1 MNSEVAVVYH
11 YCETGDIAKENLE
24 FFLRC
29 GYDKKIDY
37 LIIIAGGTTVNL
49 PVVDNIRYIFVRNSQ
64 FDFGGIAY
72 ALNSRILQVERYK
85 YFIFVNSSVRGPFLP
100 RYHRGTWAETFVR
113 MIAGDVKLA
122 GSTINILSSS
132 SPFSYAFKRAY
143 GFSEPFSHVQ
153 SMTFVMDQPTL
164 RFLVQLGFFE
174 REIGSTKD
182 DAIIHYEILLSQL
195 ILKNGWNISCL
206 LPEYQRID
214 YRRSHNDIN
223 PTSVQGDPC
232 FGSAYFGRSL
242 HPFET
247 IFVKSNRNIID
258 LSLLRLLQ
266 ASQISA
272 ATESSAYLCKKCE
285 TILDDVVS
293 AWKGHKNFAIWLIH
307 RLAPETIVDLGVDF
321 GYSTFCFAISGIG
334 HVYAVDTFEGDE
346 HAGFRNTQESV
357 ESIIKKLGLDNITL
371 VSGTFENVA
380 RSWDKELDVLHIDGL
395 HTYEAVRR
403 DYESWVKFVKPTGVI
418 LLHDTCVDSFGVR
431 RLFDQ
436 IDLPKANFV
445 HSNGLGVLS
454 QDRELIREIAAKF
467 EALIEGSE
475 LRRTTAS
482 ATAKERRSD
491 NTRASAW
498 YTFRS
503 ALRRPGRIAR
513 FVRFGKRAMDRVC
526 ARGGP

>member
-1 MNSEVAVVYH
+1 MSSEVAIVYH

-37 LIIIAGGTTVNL
+37 IIIIAGGSTVNL

-72 ALNSRILQVERYK
+72 VLNNGILQVERYK

-100 RYHRGTWAETFVR
+100 RYWGPFLPRYYRGTWAERFVR

-132 SPFSYAFKRAY
+132 SLFSDAFKQAY

-164 RFLVQLGFFE
+164 RFLMQHGFFE

-182 DAIIHYEILLSQL
+182 DAIVHYEILMSQL

-214 YRRSHNDIN
+214 YRKSHNDIN
-223 PTSVQGDPC
+223 PTSMQGDPC
-232 FGSAYFGRSL
+232 YRGAYFRRSL

-258 LSLLRLLQ
+258 LGLLRLLQ

-272 ATESSAYLCKKCE
+272 ATKSSAYLCNKSE
-285 TILDDVVS
+285 TILDGVVS
-293 AWKGHKNFAIWLIH
+293 AWKGHKNFAIRPFASRFPVLVTFMPSTHSRVTSI
-307 RLAPETIVDLGVDF
+307 LG
-321 GYSTFCFAISGIG
+321 SGIP
-334 HVYAVDTFEGDE
+334 
-346 HAGFRNTQESV
+346 RNLWKV
-357 ESIIKKLGLDNITL
+357 LL
-371 VSGTFENVA
+371 
-380 RSWDKELDVLHIDGL
+380 RS
-395 HTYEAVRR
+395 
-403 DYESWVKFVKPTGVI
+403 S
-418 LLHDTCVDSFGVR
+418 DS
-431 RLFDQ
+431 
-436 IDLPKANFV
+436 
-445 HSNGLGVLS
+445 
-454 QDRELIREIAAKF
+454 
-467 EALIEGSE
+467 
-475 LRRTTAS
+475 TTS
-482 ATAKERRSD
+482 
-491 NTRASAW
+491 
-498 YTFRS
+498 
-503 ALRRPGRIAR
+503 L
-513 FVRFGKRAMDRVC
+513 
-526 ARGGP
+526 